1 MDKLQL
7 LAFFG
12 VGFLLSRALIA
23 VQLPERIVAR
33 FVAGGRHGLTRITL
47 YLLVL
52 SAGLSL
58 FIPNAVT
65 VLAILPVLQLVRRA
79 FSEEGRA
86 DDPALSTLLGLT
98 VIYGAN
104 IGGLGSVT
112 ATPAN
117 GIFVAWITARTIAG
131 RELVQYAIWLAWGVP
146 LVVLLVVVAWLLLTA
161 TLRPW
166 RWRARAVVDVDDDE
180 PLFAGRRLWVL
191 VALLS
196 FLLASTGLSF
206 ALLRAGPEHLVLVLV
221 CSFALAGLLCAAL
234 FVVPVGHG
242 QTRRPLLTWRD
253 CVHDLPARGFVLVG
267 VAVGLGL
274 VLYLARVHL
283 LLARWAAGLLPT
295 RLPYL
300 GFVAALAI
308 ATSLTTEVLSNTAVQ
323 VGMSLLVEPMAL
335 RLGFG
340 ALKPLLVVTLSCT
353 CAFMSPIAT
362 GVNGLA
368 FGGLRG
374 ISLWRMLLVGLL
386 MNLMAAGV
394 IAAWVTWL
402 VPGPL
407 MS

>member
-12 VGFLLSRALIA
+12 AGFLLSRALIA

-65 VLAILPVLQLVRRA
+65 VLAVLPVLQLVRRA
-79 FSEEGRA
+79 FSDEGQA
-86 DDPALSTLLGLT
+86 DPALSTLLGLT

-117 GIFVAWITARTIAG
+117 GIFVAWITARSIPG
-131 RELVQYAIWLAWGVP
+131 RELVQYAIWLSWGVP
-146 LVVLLVVVAWLLLTA
+146 LVVLLVAVAWLLLTV

-166 RWRARAVVDVDDDE
+166 RWRARAVVGVDDGE
-180 PLFAGRRLWVL
+180 PLFAGRRRWVL
-191 VALLS
+191 VALAS
-196 FLLASTGLSF
+196 FLLASTALSLAMLRVGPEYLGWVLALSCAL
-206 ALLRAGPEHLVLVLV
+206 ALLLSLV
-221 CSFALAGLLCAAL
+221 L
-234 FVVPVGHG
+234 FVVPVGQG
-242 QTRRPLLTWRD
+242 LERRALLTWRD
-253 CVHDLPARGFVLVG
+253 CIYDLPARGFVLVA
-267 VAVGLGL
+267 VAVGLGIA
-274 VLYLARVHL
+274 LYLARVHL
-283 LLARWAAGLLPT
+283 LLARWVAGLLP
-295 RLPYL
+295 RRIPYL
-300 GFVAALAI
+300 AFLGALAL

-323 VGMSLLVEPMAL
+323 VGMSLLVEPMAR
-335 RLGFG
+335 RLGFA

-386 MNLMAAGV
+386 MNAAAAGV
-394 IAAWVTWL
+394 IAAWVTWA
-402 VPGPL
+402 VPGKL
-407 MS
+407 LG